1 MIKIVGGIAV
11 GAAAMMLAPSAL
23 SVLSRSF
30 KPFAKAL
37 IKGGL
42 LACEAAKE
50 AIQHSQSV
58 LKRTAQST
66 QSALSGAAE
75 SIEDL
80 AAEAKAELAESQ
92 KAPVKSRKK
101 KEA

>member
-1 MIKIVGGIAV
+1 MIQIVGGIAV
-11 GAAAMMLAPSAL
+11 GAAAMMLAPSVT
-23 SVLSRSF
+23 SVLARGF

-37 IKGGL
+37 IKGSL
-42 LACEAAKE
+42 LAFETAKQ
-50 AIQHSQSV
+50 AFQHSQSV
-58 LKRTAQST
+58 LTGAVQST
-66 QSALSGAAE
+66 KSAMSGAVE